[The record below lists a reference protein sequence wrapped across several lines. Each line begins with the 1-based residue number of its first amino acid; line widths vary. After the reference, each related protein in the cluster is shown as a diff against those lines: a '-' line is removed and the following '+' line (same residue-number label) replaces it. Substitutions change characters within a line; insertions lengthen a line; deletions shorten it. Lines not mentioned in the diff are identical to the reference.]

1 MSVVRESMADLI
13 ALVRRMIADPV
24 GANQNFQDS
33 EIQMRLDASRDDV
46 RYEALSIAP
55 SIVNTASTNHL
66 PETIYADYYSLF
78 QWWESDLVLQ
88 GQDIN
93 GNAWIVLTP
102 VASDCIVGHWSFE
115 LDVFNTPTVPG
126 QLPPAFATG
135 RVYDPNCAA
144 ADLLEFWATSLSCAY
159 DINVDGQSLK
169 RSQMLDMK
177 LKMADRYRRLAKPR
191 IAKMSRRDV
200 AVELS
205 AKRVR
210 LLEDDD
216 VVIKGT

>member
-1 MSVVRESMADLI
+1 MAVRSTMANLI
-13 ALVRRMIADPV
+13 TLVRRMIADPAGGSQFFTDQEV
-24 GANQNFQDS
+24 QD
-33 EIQMRLDASRDDV
+33 RLDASRDDV
-46 RYEALSIAP
+46 RYESLSIAP
-55 SIVNTASTNHL
+55 SIVNTASTNNL
-66 PETIYADYYSLF
+66 PETIYADYYSSF
-78 QWWESDLVLQ
+78 QWWESDVILQ
-88 GQDIN
+88 GQDVN

-102 VASDCIVGHWSFE
+102 VASDFIVGHFQFE
-115 LDVFNTPTVPG
+115 LTPFVNGTVPG

-169 RSQMLDMK
+169 RSQMMDMK

-191 IAKMSRRDV
+191 IAKQSRRDV

-216 VVIKGT
+216 VVIRGT

>member
-1 MSVVRESMADLI
+1 MAVRDSMSDLI
-13 ALVRRMIADPV
+13 ALVRTMIADPV
-24 GANQNFQDS
+24 GANQQFQDID
-33 EIQMRLDASRDDV
+33 IQMRLDASRDDV
-46 RYEALSIAP
+46 RYESLSIAP
-55 SIVNTASTNHL
+55 SIVNTASTNNQ
-66 PETIYADYYSLF
+66 PETIYADYYSAF
-78 QWWESDLVLQ
+78 GWWESDVVLQ
-88 GQDIN
+88 GQDTA

-102 VASDCIVGHWSFE
+102 LASDYIVGHWQFE
-115 LDVFNTPTVPG
+115 LTPFVNGTVPG

-135 RVYDPNCAA
+135 RVYDCHAAA

-169 RSQMLDMK
+169 RSQMMDMK

>member
-1 MSVVRESMADLI
+1 MAVRSTMANLI
-13 ALVRRMIADPV
+13 ARVRLMIADPA
-24 GANQNFQDS
+24 GDNQFFTDDQVQ
-33 EIQMRLDASRDDV
+33 ERLDFSRQDV
-46 RYEALSIAP
+46 RYESLSIAP
-55 SIVNTASTNHL
+55 SIVNTASTNHQ
-66 PETIYADYYSLF
+66 PETIYADYYSAF
-78 QWWESDLVLQ
+78 GDWESDVVLQ

-102 VASDCIVGHWSFE
+102 VVSDLVVGHWQFE
-115 LDVFNTPTVPG
+115 VDVFNTGTVPG

-135 RVYDPNCAA
+135 KIYDCYETAA
-144 ADLLEFWATSLSCAY
+144 SLLEFWAASLSCAY

-169 RSQMLDMK
+169 RSQMMQSK
-177 LKMADRYRRLAKPR
+177 LTMAQYYRRQAKPR

>member
-1 MSVVRESMADLI
+1 MAVRSTMSDLI
-13 ALVRRMIADPV
+13 TLVRRMIADPAGDSQFFTDQEV
-24 GANQNFQDS
+24 QD
-33 EIQMRLDASRDDV
+33 RLDASRDDV
-46 RYEALSIAP
+46 RYESLSIAP
-55 SIVNTASTNHL
+55 SIVNTASTNNL
-66 PETIYADYYSLF
+66 PETIYADYYSSF
-78 QWWESDLVLQ
+78 GWWESDVILQ
-88 GQDIN
+88 GQDVN

-102 VASDCIVGHWSFE
+102 LASDLIVGHWQFE
-115 LDVFNTPTVPG
+115 LTPFVNGTVPG

-135 RVYDPNCAA
+135 RVYDPNFAA

-169 RSQMLDMK
+169 RSQMMDMK

-191 IAKMSRRDV
+191 IAKMCRRDV

>member
-1 MSVVRESMADLI
+1 MPARSTMSDLI
-13 ALVRRMIADPV
+13 ALVRTMIADPA
-24 GANQNFQDS
+24 GDSQHFQDTDI
-33 EIQMRLDASRDDV
+33 EMRLDASRDDV
-46 RYEALSIAP
+46 RYESLSIAP
-55 SIVNTASTNHL
+55 SIVNIASTNNL
-66 PETIYADYYSLF
+66 PETIYADYYSRF
-78 QWWESDLVLQ
+78 QWWESDVVLQ

-93 GNAWIVLTP
+93 GNAWKVLTP
-102 VASDCIVGHWSFE
+102 LASDYIVGHWQFE
-115 LDVFNTPTVPG
+115 LDVFNTGTVPG

-169 RSQMLDMK
+169 RSQMMDMK

-191 IAKMSRRDV
+191 IAKQSRRDV

>member
-1 MSVVRESMADLI
+1 MPARSTMSDLI
-13 ALVRRMIADPV
+13 ALVRTMIADPA
-24 GANQNFQDS
+24 GDSQHFQDTDI
-33 EIQMRLDASRDDV
+33 EMRLDASRDDV
-46 RYEALSIAP
+46 RYESLSIAP
-55 SIVNTASTNHL
+55 SIVNIASTNNL
-66 PETIYADYYSLF
+66 PETIYADYYSRY
-78 QWWESDLVLQ
+78 QWWESDVVIQ
-88 GQDIN
+88 GQDTS
-93 GNAWIVLTP
+93 GNAWKVLTP
-102 VASDCIVGHWSFE
+102 VASDFIVGHFQFE
-115 LDVFNTPTVPG
+115 LTPFVNGTVPG
-126 QLPPAFATG
+126 QLPPVFATG

-169 RSQMLDMK
+169 RSQMMDMK